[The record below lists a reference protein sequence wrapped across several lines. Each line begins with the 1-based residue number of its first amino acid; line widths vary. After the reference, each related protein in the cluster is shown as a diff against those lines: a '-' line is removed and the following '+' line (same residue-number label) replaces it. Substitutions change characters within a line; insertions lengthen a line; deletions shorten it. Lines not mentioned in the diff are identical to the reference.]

1 MTGNY
6 LLKDSALIIYPNGK
20 FTVCGRED
28 VQAFSERKPSDRA
41 NFEINISGR
50 QRLALGENGIAYQG
64 LKETEGG
71 LELYYECKEKHLQ
84 IVTELEFFEGTNVIV
99 QRNTIKNIGGAT
111 VKLTRFSSAFLE
123 DIAYNEN
130 APQDRKDHITVHICH
145 SKWQGEGQWKQYSL
159 PELGI
164 YPTTIHDNE
173 RESFKINSVGSWS
186 TANFYPLVMMED
198 KKQER
203 TWFME
208 TEGSHNW
215 YIKAAAYGGYA
226 FPSLSLEACGCD
238 EANGG
243 WYYDLKPNEEYT
255 SERAFFGL
263 TDGGFESAVADL
275 LVFKRADSSVQ
286 FDNGMMPVVFNDYMD
301 CIWGNQDP
309 ELILP
314 LVDQAAEA
322 GCEVFCIDGGWCEN
336 VGGKSGKGDWLPK
349 SAYYDMQG
357 LQKIA
362 DYIKEKNMIP
372 GIWLELE
379 ACSDNAYGYTMD
391 ENSVLK
397 RYDTEIGG
405 WMGFYNFSNPKVC
418 EYLTNRI
425 EALYKIGFRF
435 IKNDYNAS
443 IGIGATNNYDGD
455 SPAEGAIV
463 SANAFYDFIDGLYKK
478 FPGLIL
484 ENCGSGALRCDN
496 KMLRRCFLQSTS
508 DQEFYYN
515 NPSIVM
521 GSMAVMPPEKAG
533 IWSYPYPAMYP
544 YVNGE
549 YVPFAPDG
557 EYYDRMK
564 DGKETVFNMV
574 TAMTGY
580 LYLSGRIEFCDEKNF
595 ALVKEAVDFYKN
607 IRKYISVSHPVF
619 PLGMV
624 GINEK
629 KTAALGLVSEN
640 RLLLAVW
647 NLTDEEKTV
656 RVPLARYVD
665 GEITVTAVYPSE
677 AKYSVS
683 DGTVSLKLSSLE
695 AADLEIT
702 F

>member
-1 MTGNY
+1 MTRNY
-6 LLKDSALIIYPNGK
+6 LLKDSALIIYPNGQ

-28 VQAFSERKPSDRA
+28 VHTFSGKKPSDRA
-41 NFEINISGR
+41 NLEINIAGR
-50 QRLALGENGIAYQG
+50 QRMTLGENGIAYKG
-64 LKETEGG
+64 LKESESG
-71 LELYYECKEKHLQ
+71 LELYYECQNMHLQ
-84 IVTELEFFEGTNVIV
+84 IVTELAFFEGTNVIV
-99 QRNTIKNIGGAT
+99 QKNRVKNIGNGT
-111 VKLTRFSSAFLE
+111 VKLTRFSSAFIE
-123 DIAYNEN
+123 DIAYSETIPYYRNDN
-130 APQDRKDHITVHICH
+130 ITVNICH
-145 SKWQGEGQWKQYSL
+145 SKWQGEGQWRQYAL

-164 YPTTIHDNE
+164 YPTTIHDSE

-186 TANFYPLVMMED
+186 TANFYPLVMIED
-198 KKQER
+198 KTQER

-208 TEGSHNW
+208 TEGSHSW
-215 YIKAAAYGGYA
+215 YIKVAAYGGYA

-238 EANGG
+238 DANGG
-243 WYYDLKPNEEYT
+243 WYYDLKPDEEYS
-255 SERAFFGL
+255 SERAFFGM
-263 TDGGFESAVADL
+263 TNGGFENAVADL
-275 LVFKRADSSVQ
+275 LVFKRADSTVQ
-286 FDNGMMPVVFNDYMD
+286 FDNGIMPVVFNDYMD
-301 CIWGNQDP
+301 CIWGCQDP
-309 ELILP
+309 KLILP
-314 LVDQAAEA
+314 LVDKAAEA

-336 VGGKSGKGDWLPK
+336 VGGNKGFGDWLPK
-349 SAYYDMQG
+349 SAFYDMQG
-357 LQKIA
+357 LKEIA
-362 DYIKEKNMIP
+362 DYIQAKNMIP

-379 ACSDNAYGYTMD
+379 ACSDNAYGYKMD

-397 RYDTEIGG
+397 RYDTAIGG
-405 WMGFYNFSNPKVC
+405 WRGFYNFSNPKVC
-418 EYLTNRI
+418 EYLIHRV
-425 EALYKIGFRF
+425 EALYNIGFRF

-463 SANAFYDFIDGLYKK
+463 SANAFYDFVDALYKK
-478 FPGLIL
+478 FPELVI

-533 IWSYPYPAMYP
+533 IWSYPFPGMYP

-549 YVPFAPDG
+549 YVPFAPDS

-574 TAMTGY
+574 TAMTGF

-607 IRKYISVSHPVF
+607 IRKYISVSRPVF

-629 KTAALGLVSEN
+629 KPAALGLLSDN
-640 RLLLAVW
+640 KLLLAVW

-656 RVPLARYVD
+656 ELPLEEYVHS
-665 GEITVTAVYPSE
+665 EIVVNSVYPAQ
-677 AKYSVS
+677 AKYSVL
-683 DGTVSLKLSSLE
+683 GRTVSLKLSSLE
-695 AADLEIT
+695 AAYLEIAI
-702 F
+702 

>member
-1 MTGNY
+1 MPNF
-6 LLKDSALIIYPNGK
+6 LLKDSALIIFPNGK
-20 FTVCGRED
+20 FSVCGKEH

-41 NFEINISGR
+41 NFEINVSGR
-50 QRLALGENGIAYQG
+50 NRINLGVNGIAYKG
-64 LKETEGG
+64 LKETESG
-71 LELYYECKEKHLQ
+71 LELYYECDKHHLQ
-84 IVTELEFFEGTNVIV
+84 IVTELTFLDGTDVIV
-99 QRNTIKNIGGAT
+99 QKNTVKNIGADT

-123 DIAYNEN
+123 DIAYNDDTPYYRN
-130 APQDRKDHITVHICH
+130 DSISVNICH

-164 YPTTIHDNE
+164 YPTSIHDGE

-186 TANFYPLVMMED
+186 TANFYPLIIIED
-198 KKQER
+198 NKKKN

-215 YIKAAAYGGYA
+215 YIKLASYGGYA
-226 FPSLSLEACGCD
+226 EPSLSLEACGCD

-243 WYYDLKPNEEYT
+243 WYYDLKPNEEYS
-255 SERAFFGL
+255 SERAFFGM
-263 TDGGFESAVADL
+263 TNGSFENAVADL
-275 LVFKRADSSVQ
+275 LVFKRADSTVK
-286 FDNGMMPVVFNDYMD
+286 FDDGIMPVVFNDYMD
-301 CIWGNQDP
+301 CIWGVQDP
-309 ELILP
+309 KLIYP
-314 LVDQAAEA
+314 LIDKAAEA

-336 VGGKSGKGDWLPK
+336 EGGKSGLGDWVPK
-349 SAYYDMQG
+349 HQYYDMDG
-357 LQKIA
+357 LKEIA
-362 DYIKEKNMIP
+362 DYIKSKNMVP
-372 GIWLELE
+372 GIWTELE
-379 ACSDNAYGYTMD
+379 ACNSSAYGYRMNED
-391 ENSVLK
+391 SVLK

-405 WMGFYNFSNPKVC
+405 WRGFYNFSNPEVR
-418 EYLTNRI
+418 EYLTGKV
-425 EALYKIGFRF
+425 EALYNIGFRF

-455 SPAEGAIV
+455 SPAEGAIIN
-463 SANAFYDFIDGLYKK
+463 ANAFYSLIDSLYER
-478 FPGLIL
+478 FPDLVI

-496 KMLRRCFLQSTS
+496 KMLRRCCLQSTS
-508 DQEFYYN
+508 DQELYYN

-557 EYYDRMK
+557 EYHDRMK

-580 LYLSGRIEFCDEKNF
+580 LYLSGRIEFCDGKNF

-607 IRKYISVSHPVF
+607 IRKYISVSRPIF

-629 KTAALGLVSEN
+629 KTAALGLLSEN
-640 RLLLAVW
+640 KLLLAVW
-647 NLTDEEKTV
+647 NITDEDKTV
-656 RVPLARYVD
+656 CVPLEGYID
-665 GEITVTAVYPSE
+665 SEISVNAVYPDN
-677 AKYSVS
+677 AKYSIDKNKVS
-683 DGTVSLKLSSLE
+683 FELSSLE
-695 AADLEIT
+695 SAYIVCDI
-702 F
+702 